1 MANSFSPLFIPWY
14 HKTQYACFCHLLK
27 ISDLYKSVRQDLDTW
42 MCVLFYHYGLAA
54 QHSLY
59 AFYLKPWY
67 FPASLA
73 LHQNSMGRW
82 QAQQR
87 IIMSKETYKI
97 QDQFHPQAKTA
108 CSLQINHF
116 VSCCVMQ
123 QGDTASRGHGFSSE
137 PYWSCPNL
145 SSPLPWQNMR
155 VTFHSSSGWRLWLSR
170 LPNNMLFNKCLRE
183 KGEGGKGGGGNTCKI
198 HGEIVNRKRDEE
210 RSNKSDKRTV

>member
-116 VSCCVMQ
+116 FSCCVMQ
-123 QGDTASRGHGFSSE
+123 QGDTVCKWRPWVQLWALLKLPKSLFSTSMTKHE
-137 PYWSCPNL
+137 SDISYLKWMETL
-145 SSPLPWQNMR
+145 AIE
-155 VTFHSSSGWRLWLSR
+155 VTKQHAL
-170 LPNNMLFNKCLRE
+170 
-183 KGEGGKGGGGNTCKI
+183 
-198 HGEIVNRKRDEE
+198 
-210 RSNKSDKRTV
+210 